1 MVQKFFDTGVFEVNI
16 TDTNIVLIPKKQTPK
31 TMADLRPISLCNVVY
46 KVASKVL
53 GNRLKEVIGLCVTS
67 VKYKI
72 WHSGRKF
79 GEIVPKRGLRQGDP
93 LSSYLFLICIEGFP
107 SILKKYECQAM
118 LGGIRVARGA
128 PSITHMLFVDDSY
141 IFCKADTKEA
151 SRVVSLLQMFEK
163 ASGQKINEQKSSV
176 FFSRNVSSICR
187 REVCTILKFTEAD
200 ESSHYLG
207 LRNCIGQKKS
217 TMLGYIKEKVSERVQ
232 TWDGKVLVADKYT
245 EEKKH
250 PLDVIGADV
259 SIEISRKTG
268 VEAVDTA
275 ESLVARVYKARY
287 YPRGNFLN
295 AQIGGNPSFIW
306 RSVIETQSIIKEG
319 IGYRVGSGESISVK
333 LDPWLLDD
341 SNPYVTTANENL
353 SGMTMSSLIIEGESR
368 WNVNMLHS
376 LFDERDVNLILSI
389 PLNRNEHDVLYWRKE
404 KLGCYSVKSTYV
416 QIQEKKDVQA
426 TGPNLSDG
434 QKKRQQSA
442 MLCWAIWKSINDI
455 VWNRH
460 NTEVLEVV
468 AVAKVVLNQW
478 KYAQDKTFHPTLS
491 FLNEEDVDERWMIPQ
506 ENKIKVNCDAAIFE
520 ETNTYSYAF
529 IRRDHAGAVLE
540 AKSVYRMGNIV
551 PENAEAIGVR
561 EALSWIKE

>member
-1 MVQKFFDTGVFEVNI
+1 MHPEKSADPDGMSLGFYQKYWHIVGDDVVQMVQKFFDTGVFEVNI

-31 TMADLRPISLCNVVY
+31 IMADLRPISLCNVVY

-53 GNRLKEVIGLCVTS
+53 GNRLKEVIGLVISENQSAFIPGRLITDNIMIVYECVTS

-72 WHSGRKF
+72 WHSGREF

-187 REVCTILKFTEAD
+187 REVCTVLKFTEAD

-207 LRNCIGQKKS
+207 LPNCIGQKKS
-217 TMLGYIKEKVSERVQ
+217 TMLG
-232 TWDGKVLVADKYT
+232 
-245 EEKKH
+245 
-250 PLDVIGADV
+250 
-259 SIEISRKTG
+259 KTG

-426 TGPNLSDG
+426 TGPNLRCW
-434 QKKRQQSA
+434 KR
-442 MLCWAIWKSINDI
+442 L
-455 VWNRH
+455 
-460 NTEVLEVV
+460 
-468 AVAKVVLNQW
+468 
-478 KYAQDKTFHPTLS
+478 
-491 FLNEEDVDERWMIPQ
+491 
-506 ENKIKVNCDAAIFE
+506 
-520 ETNTYSYAF
+520 
-529 IRRDHAGAVLE
+529 
-540 AKSVYRMGNIV
+540 
-551 PENAEAIGVR
+551 
-561 EALSWIKE
+561 